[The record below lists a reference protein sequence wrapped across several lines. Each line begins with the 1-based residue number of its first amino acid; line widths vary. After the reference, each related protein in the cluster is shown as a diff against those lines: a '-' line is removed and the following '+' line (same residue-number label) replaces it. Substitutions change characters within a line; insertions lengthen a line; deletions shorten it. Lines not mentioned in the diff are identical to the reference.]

1 MPVIILKNP
10 FIRHY
15 AGSVFDVEEST
26 NNPNWEYAEKISPKR
41 TYFLPDNGRGYATE
55 LDISDTILCPNTLFE
70 GVDLMTGPCRMT
82 SAKASDLDSKW
93 GENQV
98 ILSENKQ
105 ELNITDLFQATRL
118 SIFDRKTNQIIQEK
132 TMSTPLM
139 LSASSRL
146 GVTVFWG
153 FEF

>member
-1 MPVIILKNP
+1 MPLIILKTP

-55 LDISDTILCPNTLFE
+55 LDISDTVLCPNTLFE
-70 GVDLMTGPCRMT
+70 GVDLMAGPCRVT

-93 GENQV
+93 GENQSDF
-98 ILSENKQ
+98 I
-105 ELNITDLFQATRL
+105 
-118 SIFDRKTNQIIQEK
+118 RK
-132 TMSTPLM
+132 
-139 LSASSRL
+139 
-146 GVTVFWG
+146 
-153 FEF
+153 